1 MRVQH
6 PKPRRV
12 PCRDGAAKLTRPPP
26 PFRNPAQPNT
36 DGWGFSQMH
45 QSSYSLKAS
54 VIGSIHA
61 AHYFRAF
68 LMVINAAVILVKL
81 LSG

>member
-1 MRVQH
+1 
-6 PKPRRV
+6 
-12 PCRDGAAKLTRPPP
+12 
-26 PFRNPAQPNT
+26 
-36 DGWGFSQMH
+36 MH

-68 LMVINAAVILVKL
+68 LMVINSVVIFVKL

>member
-1 MRVQH
+1 
-6 PKPRRV
+6 
-12 PCRDGAAKLTRPPP
+12 
-26 PFRNPAQPNT
+26 
-36 DGWGFSQMH
+36 MH

-68 LMVINAAVILVKL
+68 LMVINAAVIVVKL

>member
-1 MRVQH
+1 
-6 PKPRRV
+6 
-12 PCRDGAAKLTRPPP
+12 
-26 PFRNPAQPNT
+26 
-36 DGWGFSQMH
+36 MH
-45 QSSYSLKAS
+45 HSSYSLKAS